1 MRRTIA
7 VTVTAAACCLS
18 LAACDPAPSGTPKAS
33 ATADASTHESP
44 TPDDAVEGSAAILPN
59 LVGKGLQS
67 AQDAAQAASFYG
79 LDSHDAL
86 GRGRMQILD
95 RDWKVCTQ
103 KPGAGKA
110 ATSVTV
116 DLGAVKLSE
125 DCPRADQGGE
135 QPKATDTMPN
145 LQGKSVKVA
154 RQALESGASITVKD
168 VTGQDRFVVME
179 SNWKVCSQNPAAGA
193 KYSEQP
199 VTFGATKFDEDCY

>member
-1 MRRTIA
+1 MRRTLAATI
-7 VTVTAAACCLS
+7 TAAAACLS
-18 LAACDPAPSGTPKAS
+18 LAACNPAPTGASKAS
-33 ATADASTHESP
+33 ATAGSP
-44 TPDDAVEGSAAILPN
+44 TRDDAAEGSTATLPN

-67 AQDAAQAASFYG
+67 AQDAAQAAGFYG

-103 KPGAGKA
+103 KPSPGNA

-125 DCPRADQGGE
+125 DCPGADRGAAE
-135 QPKATDTMPN
+135 QPKATDTMPD
-145 LQGKSVKVA
+145 LRGKSVKVA

-179 SNWKVCSQNPAAGA
+179 SNWKVCTQNPVAGA
-193 KYSEQP
+193 KYSGQP
-199 VTFGATKFDEDCY
+199 VTFGATKFDEDCS

>member
-7 VTVTAAACCLS
+7 ATVTVATLCLG
-18 LAACDPAPSGTPKAS
+18 LAACNPAPAGASKAS
-33 ATADASTHESP
+33 ATADSP
-44 TPDDAVEGSAAILPN
+44 TPDDASEGSTATLPN
-59 LVGKGLQS
+59 LVGRGLQS
-67 AQDAAQAASFYG
+67 AQDAAQAAGFYG

-103 KPGAGKA
+103 KPSPGNA
-110 ATSVTV
+110 ATSDTI

-125 DCPRADQGGE
+125 DCPRADQGAAE

-145 LQGKSVKVA
+145 LRGKSVKVA
-154 RQALESGASITVKD
+154 RQAIESGASITVKD

-179 SNWKVCSQNPAAGA
+179 SNWKVCTQKPVAGA
-193 KYSEQP
+193 KYSGQP

>member
-1 MRRTIA
+1 MRRTLAATI
-7 VTVTAAACCLS
+7 TAAAACLS
-18 LAACDPAPSGTPKAS
+18 LAACNPAPTGASKAS
-33 ATADASTHESP
+33 ATAGSP
-44 TPDDAVEGSAAILPN
+44 TPDDAAEGRTATLPN

-67 AQDAAQAASFYG
+67 AQDAAQAAGFYG

-103 KPGAGKA
+103 KPGPGNA

-125 DCPRADQGGE
+125 DCPGADQGAAE
-135 QPKATDTMPN
+135 QPKATDTMPD
-145 LQGKSVKVA
+145 LRGKSVKVA

-179 SNWKVCSQNPAAGA
+179 SNWKVCTQNPVAGA
-193 KYSEQP
+193 KYSGQP
-199 VTFGATKFDEDCY
+199 VTFGATKFDEDCS